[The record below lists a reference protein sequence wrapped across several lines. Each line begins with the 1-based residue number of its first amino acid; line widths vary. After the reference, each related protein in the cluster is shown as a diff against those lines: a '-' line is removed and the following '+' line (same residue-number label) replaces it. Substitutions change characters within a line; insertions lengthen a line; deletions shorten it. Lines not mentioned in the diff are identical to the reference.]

1 MSDGTDSPSELI
13 RKAEAAGI
21 SLLALT
27 DHDTI
32 SGWQAACAALTPGMD
47 LVLGAEISC
56 QTEAGISIHMLGLL
70 FDPENEALL
79 TELAKTRENRLTRMD
94 RIIEKL
100 NAAGIEISIEDV
112 MAQL

>member
-70 FDPENEALL
+70 FDPEKEGSLIRVTSSHFHSAL
-79 TELAKTRENRLTRMD
+79 
-94 RIIEKL
+94 
-100 NAAGIEISIEDV
+100 S
-112 MAQL
+112 QF